1 MAEAIRDCDA
11 MLCRGMGRG
20 VYESMR
26 SLNIRPI
33 LTDIA
38 DIEEAVKAY
47 VDGSVTDHTEL
58 LH

>member
-1 MAEAIRDCDA
+1 
-11 MLCRGMGRG
+11 
-20 VYESMR
+20 MR

-47 VDGSVTDHTEL
+47 INGSITDHTER